1 MEISDADDDGLF
13 LLLFVCCFSCWRCHL
28 INPATPDVITILE
41 MAIHDIYTAPTLS
54 PRDTPRL
61 VAHARRIIH
70 PGLVHLR
77 DFICEKGWTHFECR
91 IVPRS
96 ASSKLRLLFLLI
108 WRTYYFTIEY
118 WIYLG
123 THNFAMKKRY
133 ERARNKNKKTFL
145 YENYIRIKTKAYCAH
160 VCCHRCKRRTRRP

>member
-1 MEISDADDDGLF
+1 MRELLITRLFRIIINIALNFMEISDADDDGLF

-108 WRTYYFTIEY
+108 WRTYYFYNWVLNLSWDT
-118 WIYLG
+118 
-123 THNFAMKKRY
+123 
-133 ERARNKNKKTFL
+133 
-145 YENYIRIKTKAYCAH
+145 
-160 VCCHRCKRRTRRP
+160 